1 VPSEF
6 TFEVVL
12 AVASGLFFLVAAA
25 LVVFALCRAASDADD
40 DMERA
45 LARRSRQVDA
55 LDGMGDEVDRGVFR
69 AELPYAPG
77 TRHDGLGSGR

>member
-1 VPSEF
+1 
-6 TFEVVL
+6 
-12 AVASGLFFLVAAA
+12 
-25 LVVFALCRAASDADD
+25 
-40 DMERA
+40 
-45 LARRSRQVDA
+45 